1 MNIDEKIKELAI
13 SIAETK
19 RNEITAV
26 FNDYKEY
33 IDAVDIAFIIDAVFY
48 DMIWSIEEDAEEK

>member
-1 MNIDEKIKELAI
+1 MDEMMKELTI

-19 RNEITAV
+19 RDEITAV

-33 IDAVDIAFIIDAVFY
+33 MSVLDIAFIIDEVFH
-48 DMIWSIEEDAEEK
+48 DMIWNIEKEAKKNK